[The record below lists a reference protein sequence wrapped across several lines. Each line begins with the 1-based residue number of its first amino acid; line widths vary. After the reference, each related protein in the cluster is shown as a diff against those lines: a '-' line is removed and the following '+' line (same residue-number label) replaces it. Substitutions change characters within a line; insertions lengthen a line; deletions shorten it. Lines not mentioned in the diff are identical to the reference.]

1 MMNEQTLLI
10 AFIAVTS
17 VAVLLQTAILF
28 GMYLSTRKLSQ
39 RITELSV
46 KVETD
51 VLPLA
56 AKVRTLVDANAPK
69 LESVLTNLAETS
81 DMVRA
86 QAGKIDA
93 ALTEIVDVART
104 QAANAGELAER
115 TMQRV
120 DHAAGKV
127 HNAVT
132 SPLRQLSALVEGLMA
147 GVTEFAGIR
156 RVRRSTKAVPT
167 DEMFI

>member
-1 MMNEQTLLI
+1 
-10 AFIAVTS
+10 

-56 AKVRTLVDANAPK
+56 AKVRTLVDENAPK
-69 LESVLTNLAETS
+69 VE
-81 DMVRA
+81 
-86 QAGKIDA
+86 
-93 ALTEIVDVART
+93 VARA

-120 DHAAGKV
+120 DHAAGTV

-132 SPLRQLSALVEGLMA
+132 APLRQLSALVEGLMA
-147 GVTEFAGIR
+147 GITEFAGIR

-167 DEMFI
+167 EDMFI